1 MKLTVITLFV
11 SATLLCISTTSTAQ
25 LLKNIG
31 NRAKQKAEQRA
42 NQKIDNTIDKGLD
55 KAEGAGQKKPGQPEG
70 GTNENTGNS
79 NNTNKTDNNTSPGEN
94 TNSSANQ
101 ATGFKFYSKYDF
113 IPGEKIIAFEDFSQ
127 DAVGDFPE
135 KWNTNS
141 GGEVLSVNNNPVH
154 CLMMKKKGFFF
165 PEYIHELPEN
175 FTLQFNL
182 MSNEKYNYYSP
193 GLELYIVTGSND
205 KLLFDNSFIQVD
217 KRSGIKLYFHPVS
230 PGSNSSE
237 ASVQTFEDGAQVINN
252 AVTSGQFN
260 SHGGKN
266 KVAVSNWRQKQRLR
280 VYWNEEK
287 IFDLPRAFVA
297 GKQYSSTVFQIWNN
311 MAKEDDR
318 FLVNNIKLAI
328 GAPDTRNKLITEG
341 RFVTR
346 GILFDVNSDKIKPES
361 FGTLKDIAGVLK
373 ENETVRVKIIG
384 HTDSD
389 GADADNLAL
398 SKRRAESVKASL
410 AKDFEISE
418 SRIETDGKGE
428 SQPVDKNTTPEAKA
442 NNRRVEFVKL

>member
-1 MKLTVITLFV
+1 MKSTVKTLFV
-11 SATLLCISTTSTAQ
+11 AVTLLCVSSTSYAQ
-25 LLKNIG
+25 ILKNIG

-55 KAEGAGQKKPGQPEG
+55 KAEGAGQKKPGQTDG
-70 GTNENTGNS
+70 GTNENTD
-79 NNTNKTDNNTSPGEN
+79 NTNKTGNNNPTASGDN
-94 TNSSANQ
+94 TNSSATTP
-101 ATGFKFYSKYDF
+101 AGFKFYSKFDF

-127 DAVGDFPE
+127 DAVGDFPA

-141 GGEVLSVNNNPVH
+141 SGEVVTVNNEPGH
-154 CLMMKKKGFFF
+154 WLMINKKGRFI
-165 PEYIHELPEN
+165 PEYIRELPEN

-182 MSNEKYNYYSP
+182 MSNEKYNYYSH
-193 GLELYIVTGSND
+193 GLDLFIATGAND
-205 KLLFDNSFIQVD
+205 KGLFEYSFIQAD

-237 ASVQTFEDGAQVINN
+237 ASIQTFQDGEQVMNN
-252 AVTSGQFN
+252 DVITGQFN

-266 KVAVSNWRQKQRLR
+266 KIAVSIWRQKQRLR

-297 GKQYSSTVFQIWNN
+297 GKQYSSVLFQLWGN
-311 MAKEDDR
+311 MANQDDR
-318 FLVNNIKLAI
+318 FLVNNIKLAV

-341 RFVTR
+341 KYVTR
-346 GILFDVNSDKIKPES
+346 GILFDVNSDRIKPES
-361 FGTLKDIAGVLK
+361 YGTLKDIAAVLK

-389 GADADNLAL
+389 GADADNLSL
-398 SKRRAESVKASL
+398 SKRRAESVRASL
-410 AKDFEISE
+410 VKDFEISE

-428 SQPVDKNTTPEAKA
+428 SQPVDKNTTAEAKA

>member
-1 MKLTVITLFV
+1 LTCQGL
-11 SATLLCISTTSTAQ
+11 SLQES
-25 LLKNIG
+25 
-31 NRAKQKAEQRA
+31 
-42 NQKIDNTIDKGLD
+42 NTV
-55 KAEGAGQKKPGQPEG
+55 PRC
-70 GTNENTGNS
+70 
-79 NNTNKTDNNTSPGEN
+79 
-94 TNSSANQ
+94 
-101 ATGFKFYSKYDF
+101 SKYDF

-127 DAVGDFPE
+127 DAVGDFPA

-141 GGEVLSVNNNPVH
+141 GGEVVTVNNEPGH
-154 CLMMKKKGFFF
+154 WLMMNKKGRFF

-266 KVAVSNWRQKQRLR
+266 KVAVSIWRQKQRLR

-346 GILFDVNSDKIKPES
+346 GILFDVNSDRIKPES
-361 FGTLKDIAGVLK
+361 YGTLKDIAAVLK

-389 GADADNLAL
+389 GADADNLVL

-428 SQPVDKNTTPEAKA
+428 TQQVDKNTTAEAKA